1 MPMHRR
7 SAWSV
12 VFALAVASSCSSSA
26 EEPAASPPSS
36 GPPATASAAGEC
48 PTGLEDA
55 LGAWGDAGFDGTVA
69 LVSGSDSCVAATGL
83 RDRESDAAMTGDTV
97 FAIGS
102 ISKSFTAAAVM
113 TLVADGR
120 LSLDDR
126 AGDVVGGL
134 AGPVADATI
143 EQLLTHTSGLVGDA
157 GPDHQPLG
165 RDEAIAAISAL
176 PHEFAPGTDFAYTN
190 AGYTLLALVVDEVT
204 GDYRDYMADQ
214 VLPVAGESTE
224 AGFWDGEPAARGQ
237 RAIGY
242 LDSGPTEVMGDFSG
256 PHWATSGNGDLAM
269 STPTLASWTAAL
281 FAGDLLPPDAVESIS
296 IPRWDHGDGTSETFG
311 WVRYDASVL
320 GAAGFAAAGG
330 GGDIG
335 HDAIVAFVPE
345 AQTAIAVASST
356 PEVTAEQLLQAI
368 IDPLVT
374 GEPIP
379 HPATGDSDG
388 TELDQGT
395 IDRVTGTYALDGG
408 GELAVDAEGDT
419 LVVTATGDAAVDAL
433 FSLPEAVTAEDVA
446 AHERAVVELITGDDP
461 VGAEERDLLDDTVGT
476 IDDVTLHGTIADQN
490 ELRTYVTVTGS
501 ADSLDLWYALTDDGA
516 IAAAEGPTDAP
527 SASFTPQRD
536 GTFLDA
542 DPTGGRGDV
551 VLTFGDDTVTVEHG
565 TITVTARKN
574 A

>member
-1 MPMHRR
+1 M
-7 SAWSV
+7 W
-12 VFALAVASSCSSSA
+12 
-26 EEPAASPPSS
+26 
-36 GPPATASAAGEC
+36 
-48 PTGLEDA
+48 
-55 LGAWGDAGFDGTVA
+55 
-69 LVSGSDSCVAATGL
+69 
-83 RDRESDAAMTGDTV
+83 
-97 FAIGS
+97 
-102 ISKSFTAAAVM
+102 
-113 TLVADGR
+113 
-120 LSLDDR
+120 
-126 AGDVVGGL
+126 
-134 AGPVADATI
+134 
-143 EQLLTHTSGLVGDA
+143 
-157 GPDHQPLG
+157 
-165 RDEAIAAISAL
+165 
-176 PHEFAPGTDFAYTN
+176 
-190 AGYTLLALVVDEVT
+190 
-204 GDYRDYMADQ
+204 
-214 VLPVAGESTE
+214 
-224 AGFWDGEPAARGQ
+224 
-237 RAIGY
+237 
-242 LDSGPTEVMGDFSG
+242 
-256 PHWATSGNGDLAM
+256 
-269 STPTLASWTAAL
+269 
-281 FAGDLLPPDAVESIS
+281 
-296 IPRWDHGDGTSETFG
+296 
-311 WVRYDASVL
+311 ASVL

-476 IDDVTLHGTIADQN
+476 IDDVTLQGTIADQN

-516 IAAAEGPTDAP
+516 NAAAEGPTDAP